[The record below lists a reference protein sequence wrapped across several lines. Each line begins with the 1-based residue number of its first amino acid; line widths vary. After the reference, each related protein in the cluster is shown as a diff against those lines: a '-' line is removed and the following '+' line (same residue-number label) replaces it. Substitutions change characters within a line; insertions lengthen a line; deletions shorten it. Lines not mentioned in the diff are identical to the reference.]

1 MTIIRSGATRKYAS
15 NWNLVFGHKPRAK
28 AVTEATKSASAAKK
42 TPKKKSAPAKSN
54 PAKSK

>member
-1 MTIIRSGATRKYAS
+1 MARRTTVTIIRSGATRKYAS

-28 AVTEATKSASAAKK
+28 AAKK